1 MNTAE
6 AEIHNILDK
15 WLKASRELDIN
26 GIVAHYA
33 PNIVA
38 YDAVKQ
44 LQFVGLDAYR
54 EHWKACIDM
63 CPGPMIFEIPE
74 LQMTTEDNSAFC
86 FGLLRCGHRDD
97 DGNEKC
103 SWMRVTICWQKLQ
116 GQWRVVHEHFSAP
129 FDMDSGKALFDLE
142 P

>member
-6 AEIHNILDK
+6 TEIRHILEK

-33 PNIVA
+33 PDIIA

-44 LQFVGLDAYR
+44 LQFVGLEAYR
-54 EHWKACIDM
+54 DHWKACIDM

-74 LQMTTEDNSAFC
+74 LRVTTDENSAFC
-86 FGLLRCGHRDD
+86 FGLLRCGYRDD
-97 DGNEKC
+97 NGNEKC
-103 SWMRVTICWQKLQ
+103 SWMRVTICWQKPR
-116 GQWRVVHEHFSAP
+116 GQWRVVHEHYSAP
-129 FDMDSGKALFDLE
+129 FDMETSQALFDLE